1 MELVSTWSTQAVG
14 RLDQGEATTSWEEE
28 PQSVWH
34 THHLAGVGPSTVTR
48 NYRQATAAYY
58 TAILVAL
65 SLFYLSFVTP
75 LPVSSSLS

>member
-34 THHLAGVGPSTVTR
+34 THHLAGVGLPTVTR
-48 NYRQATAAYY
+48 NYRQATAACC
-58 TAILVAL
+58 TAILAAL
-65 SLFYLSFVTP
+65 SLFCLSFVTP
-75 LPVSSSLS
+75 LPLSSSLS